1 MNIASFK
8 GMRSFASAISY
19 YSELNFTVSIPLDE
33 SRYDLVVD
41 KGGKLYKVQTKYT
54 SKRDKLNQ
62 FVLDLRTGSHRKGY
76 TIKEVDFVYA
86 LTETR
91 ESYESPIVKLQG
103 KTTIRLKN
111 FEDFRIVAL

>member
-41 KGGKLYKVQTKYT
+41 KGGNLYKVQTKYT
-54 SKRDKLNQ
+54 SKRDRLNQ
-62 FVLDLRTGSHRKGY
+62 SVLDLRTGSHRKGY
-76 TIKEVDFVYA
+76 TTKEVDFVYV
-86 LTETR
+86 LTEAR
-91 ESYESPIVKLQG
+91 ESYEIPIVKLQG